1 MLRMLPALSGLAMI
15 SAARSLSII
24 GPSFLVGC
32 LCHASAAAGPVA
44 GAGSAGGGGGAG
56 PSATGSAGATGSTGS
71 AAGIAKMKP

>member
-24 GPSFLVGC
+24 SPPVVGC

-56 PSATGSAGATGSTGS
+56 VEATGSAAAALVGSPASGY
-71 AAGIAKMKP
+71 GMRKP